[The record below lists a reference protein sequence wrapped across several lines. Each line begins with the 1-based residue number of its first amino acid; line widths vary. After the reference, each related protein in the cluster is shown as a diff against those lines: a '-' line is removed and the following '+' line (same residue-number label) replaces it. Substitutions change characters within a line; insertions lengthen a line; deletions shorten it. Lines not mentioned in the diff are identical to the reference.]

1 MKFYLA
7 PMEGVVDWVM
17 RDILTQIG
25 GIDHCVTEFLRVT
38 DRLLPDHIF
47 YKNCPELNTQ
57 SRTRA
62 QTPVFIQLLGSDAD
76 ALAANAKRAIELGAL
91 GIDLNFGC
99 PAKTVNRHD
108 GGASLL
114 KSSER
119 LFKIVS
125 TVRKNVPDEFP
136 VSAKIRLGFDQP
148 DSCLENAKAIS
159 DAGASWLT
167 VHCRTKTDGYKPPA
181 YWEWIPRIRE
191 VTPIRLIANGEIW
204 SVENLIQ
211 CQKVTGCQD
220 FMIGRGMIVNPF
232 LFLQIQQYL
241 NNEKQTVLTWASV
254 CQYLPLFYQTCIDFH
269 SENYAV
275 TRTKQWLK
283 QLSLHLPEAKFAFE
297 ETKILTKHHEYY
309 PSLFKHFSN
318 LHSATRKLTLPS

>member
-1 MKFYLA
+1 MKLYLA

-17 RDILTQIG
+17 RDVLTEIG

-57 SRTRA
+57 AKTRA
-62 QTPVFIQLLGSDAD
+62 NTPVYIQLLGSDPD
-76 ALAANAKRAIELGAL
+76 ALAVNAERAIQLGAP

-114 KSSER
+114 KSSDR
-119 LFKIVS
+119 LFDIVS
-125 TVRKNVPDEFP
+125 KVRQQVPKEFP

-148 DSCLENAKAIS
+148 ESCLENAQAIS
-159 DAGASWLT
+159 EAGASWLT
-167 VHCRTKTDGYKPPA
+167 VHCRTKIDGYRPPA
-181 YWEWIPRIRE
+181 YWEWIPKIRE
-191 VTPIRLIANGEIW
+191 QANLKLIANGEIW
-204 SVENLIQ
+204 TVEDFKR
-211 CQKVTGCQD
+211 CREVTGCED
-220 FMIGRGMIVNPF
+220 FMIGRGMIANPF

-241 NNEKQTVLTWASV
+241 KQEEQIQFSWATVSR
-254 CQYLPLFYQTCIDFH
+254 YIPIFYQSCIAFH

-283 QLSLHLPEAKFAFE
+283 QLAIHLPEAKIAFE
-297 ETKILTKHHEYY
+297 ETKVLTRHNDYY
-309 PSLFKHFSN
+309 PALQKLLIINTSLTDNAAK
-318 LHSATRKLTLPS
+318 

>member
-1 MKFYLA
+1 MKLYLA

-17 RDILTQIG
+17 RDVLTKIG

-47 YKNCPELNTQ
+47 YKNCPELMTNSKTK
-57 SRTRA
+57 S
-62 QTPVFIQLLGSDAD
+62 QTPVYIQLLGSDPE
-76 ALAANAKRAIELGAL
+76 ALAQNALRAIQLGAP

-119 LFKIVS
+119 LFEIVS
-125 TVRKNVPDEFP
+125 TVRKNVPAEYP

-148 DSCLENAKAIS
+148 ESCLENACAIS

-167 VHCRTKTDGYKPPA
+167 VHCRTKTDGYRPPA
-181 YWEWIPRIRE
+181 YWEWIPKIRAQ
-191 VTPIRLIANGEIW
+191 TNLKLIANGEIW
-204 SVENLIQ
+204 TVNDFIRCREI
-211 CQKVTGCQD
+211 TGCQD
-220 FMIGRGMIVNPF
+220 FMIGRGMIANPF

-241 NNEKQTVLTWASV
+241 KQQEQITFSWPTISP
-254 CQYLPLFYQTCIDFH
+254 YIPLFYQSCIDFH

-283 QLSLHLPEAKFAFE
+283 QLAIHLPEAKIAFE
-297 ETKILTKHHEYY
+297 ETKIRTTHQDYFPALQKYLNNH
-309 PSLFKHFSN
+309 
-318 LHSATRKLTLPS
+318 